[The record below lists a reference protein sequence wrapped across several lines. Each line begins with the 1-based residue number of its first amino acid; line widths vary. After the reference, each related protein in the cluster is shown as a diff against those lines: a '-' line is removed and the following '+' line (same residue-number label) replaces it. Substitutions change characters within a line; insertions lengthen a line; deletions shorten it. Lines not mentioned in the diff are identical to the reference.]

1 MVEEPQCTWRGDA
14 GGQTWLPMHTPP
26 GITQPPDVA
35 GFFPIAPFACCS
47 RECRAFTRR
56 NLLPEPQGSQQPC
69 RTSPAPPHLPG
80 AKGAAPLLPLQSS
93 VRGCYSLT
101 PGLWSSCSPTQAAGA
116 APHRPISPYI
126 TPHRPT
132 SLPPITPNHRP
143 ASSPCIA
150 ALHRPTSPSL
160 VTPHRRPTSPPRP
173 PHLQQQLQEA
183 GSMVRGSPPSW
194 GADFQSLGV
203 GREVQACEGLYLLRP
218 STGI

>member
-1 MVEEPQCTWRGDA
+1 MEEPQCTWRGDA

-116 APHRPISPYI
+116 APHCPISPYI